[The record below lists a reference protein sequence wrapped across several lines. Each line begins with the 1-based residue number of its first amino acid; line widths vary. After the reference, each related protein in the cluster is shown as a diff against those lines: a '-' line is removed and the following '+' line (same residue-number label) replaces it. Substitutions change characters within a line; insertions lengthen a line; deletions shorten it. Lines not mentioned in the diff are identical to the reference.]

1 MKFRTRFAPSP
12 TGLLH
17 AGNAF
22 SALLCQQWADK
33 HHAGLLLRIEDI
45 DHTRCRDEY
54 TGQLIEDLGWLGL
67 KWHGDILK
75 QSEHQSRY
83 RKALERLEELGVIY
97 PCFCTRRHIQQEI
110 ERMGI
115 APHAEDIGDPYPG
128 ICRQID
134 LHQRHERRLHE
145 RFAWRLDC
153 AKAVGLAGESLTWR
167 DEHGYHHPVNLSAL
181 GDMVIGRKDI
191 GISYH
196 LAVVVDDA
204 WQGITHVIRGE
215 DLLTSTPVHRLLQAL
230 LELPSPTYIHH
241 PLLVDRDGE
250 RLAKRNSATTLKS
263 LRDAG
268 ISADSLRRFLL
279 ADKQVRWPFSADDM
293 NQIREQLGSSDQ
305 RNQNGRR

>member
-17 AGNAF
+17 AGNAY
-22 SALLCQQWADK
+22 SALICQQWAEK
-33 HHAGLLLRIEDI
+33 HDAELMLRIEDI

-54 TGQLIEDLGWLGL
+54 ATRLVEDLHWLGL
-67 KWHGDILK
+67 QWQGDILK

-83 RKALERLEELGVIY
+83 RSALEQLREMGVIY
-97 PCFCTRRHIQQEI
+97 PCFCSRKHVREEI
-110 ERMGI
+110 ERMGL

-134 LHQRHERRLHE
+134 LHQRHERTQHE

-153 AKAVGLAGESLTWR
+153 TSAIKQVGESLTWS
-167 DEHGYHHPVNLSAL
+167 DGHGHHHAVNLSAL
-181 GDMVIGRKDI
+181 GDLVIGRKDI

-215 DLLTSTPVHRLLQAL
+215 DLLTSTAVHRLLQAL
-230 LELPSPTYIHH
+230 LGLPTPTYIHH
-241 PLLVDRDGE
+241 SLLVDSDGR
-250 RLAKRNSATTLKS
+250 RLAKRGEVTTLKY
-263 LRDAG
+263 LRDGG
-268 ISADSLRRFLL
+268 ITAASLRRVLL
-279 ADKQVRWPFSADDM
+279 KEGPRLWPFAPDNIDE
-293 NQIREQLGSSDQ
+293 IREQLGST
-305 RNQNGRR
+305 G